1 MTLPLARW
9 NILALIG
16 ALSAMIVACADIP
29 TSTTVDPLA
38 SFPRQATYIWDDAAI
53 RLPTDPRIRQL
64 DPDSLIREAANAEF
78 AARGYRVSAGG
89 SATYR
94 LAYDFQVHT
103 WHGPDNSSSVGS
115 LSLWLSDADKRR
127 VWMGYARAEIH
138 VGLSREERL
147 ARLREAIAN
156 MLDHFPPKQRG
167 E

>member
-1 MTLPLARW
+1 MHARP
-9 NILALIG
+9 NILALG
-16 ALSAMIVACADIP
+16 CALAAMLVACADIP
-29 TSTTVDPLA
+29 VSTTVDPLA
-38 SFPRQATYIWDDAAI
+38 SFPRQATYVWDEAAI

-89 SATYR
+89 PATYR

-115 LSLWLSDADKRR
+115 LSLWLSDAEKRR

-147 ARLREAIAN
+147 ARLREAIAD